1 MSSDAAATLR
11 LANASLRAWMV
22 RLRAEPSS
30 LSPIEAKDLK
40 DLLAELQRASGCLRI
55 GTAGVLPDPALT
67 NEILEYRANL
77 ETLAKV
83 LPSVQG
89 RLLAERA
96 RLQNT
101 QSQLAAR
108 NAWAEASKRTF

>member
-1 MSSDAAATLR
+1 MSNDSAATLR
-11 LANASLRAWMV
+11 LANASLRTWMV

-30 LSPIEAKDLK
+30 LSPIQARDLK
-40 DLLAELQRASGCLRI
+40 ALVSELQSASGCLRV
-55 GTAGVLPDPALT
+55 GTTGILPDVALM

-89 RLLAERA
+89 RFLVERA
-96 RLQNT
+96 RIQNA
-101 QSQLAAR
+101 QSQMAAR
-108 NAWAEASKRTF
+108 DAWAEASKRTL